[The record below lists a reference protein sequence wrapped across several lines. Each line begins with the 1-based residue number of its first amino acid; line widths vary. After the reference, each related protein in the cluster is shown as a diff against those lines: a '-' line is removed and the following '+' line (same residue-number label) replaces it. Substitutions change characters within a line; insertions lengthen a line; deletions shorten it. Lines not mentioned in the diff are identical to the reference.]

1 MISNE
6 MVTLLMQKGGLSKT
20 QATSAAAQTVVEMFL
35 QKEGHDIL
43 IAEAQAQ
50 VSELSRQNAELARQ
64 FRDLQCN
71 IMQQAGVLEAI
82 AEAQQ
87 EYGSVKSERA
97 KDALSLYGALLTVNK
112 KNGISGEIGAR
123 NAGYITYAFLD
134 GQAGAVWEAEKRFAE
149 E

>member
-20 QATSAAAQTVVEMFL
+20 QATSTAAQTVVEMFL

-82 AEAQQ
+82 TEAQQ

-134 GQAGAVWEAEKRFAE
+134 GQVGAVWEAEKRFAE